1 MKKIALFLC
10 FFTVSSF
17 SLTLDQV
24 RMSLNK
30 SAANRDS
37 SEMKIRTTVNS
48 AFGSQVVSVYIVQKG
63 KSKVYSEIK
72 ASFLNQRSI
81 VNGNR
86 MKVVD
91 LNTKKFQIVPYNGES
106 LEALSYI

>member
-37 SEMKIRTTVNS
+37 SEMKIRTTVKKKWNLLM
-48 AFGSQVVSVYIVQKG
+48 QK
-63 KSKVYSEIK
+63 K
-72 ASFLNQRSI
+72 
-81 VNGNR
+81 
-86 MKVVD
+86 MC
-91 LNTKKFQIVPYNGES
+91 
-106 LEALSYI
+106 

>member
-37 SEMKIRTTVNS
+37 SERLVLTYFQAQVHLLGNKKNS
-48 AFGSQVVSVYIVQKG
+48 ILYKKHMHAYSPANIGNKQYAF
-63 KSKVYSEIK
+63 
-72 ASFLNQRSI
+72 NC
-81 VNGNR
+81 
-86 MKVVD
+86 
-91 LNTKKFQIVPYNGES
+91 
-106 LEALSYI
+106 